1 LSPPPEAPRRTRLAL
16 GGTALYSHAAME
28 ERDFEKK
35 AAETWKRVL
44 DLFENIESDEADVEE
59 GGDVIRIDYKNG
71 SRVVLNTQRP
81 ARQLWLAG
89 GSQAWH
95 FSFDAEHGTWL
106 DDKGR
111 GELFAILSTLTEQAI
126 GLTLRTR

>member
-1 LSPPPEAPRRTRLAL
+1 MDEREFEQR
-16 GGTALYSHAAME
+16 AAVAW
-28 ERDFEKK
+28 RK
-35 AAETWKRVL
+35 VL
-44 DLFENIESDEADVEE
+44 DLFEDFDPDDADVEQS
-59 GGDVIRIDYKNG
+59 GDVIRIDYRNG

-95 FSFDAEHGTWL
+95 FSFDADRGAWL

-111 GELFAILSTLTEQAI
+111 GELYQTLSQLTQDAI
-126 GLTLRTR
+126 GQTLSI